1 MLSLAAGNCLT
12 EVPSAGKLIAQSSVE
27 KVSFDV
33 SAS

>member
-12 EVPSAGKLIAQSSVE
+12 EVPSAGELISQSPVE